1 MADVA
6 TFPGFR
12 RAVGPPGIR
21 NTVLV
26 LSITGLTNPA
36 ARRIAAQVRGTHVI
50 AMPYSTGLINEDREV
65 HLRALEGLAC
75 NPNVGAVLIISDNV
89 PKAKSLGAGI
99 DARGQRV
106 EMALLDHEGQDAI
119 SLVAMGTRLAAKLVR
134 EVSGQLREDM
144 PLSALNI
151 GLKCGRSDPS
161 SGLMANPATGH
172 FIDGHVDAGGTA
184 IFGEVVEWLG
194 AEELLAARACDPA
207 IAAQLRNLPA
217 EREVAAIAA
226 GLDLTGN
233 NPSPTNIAAGL
244 SSIEEKSLGGI
255 SKTGTGQIKGVLDYA
270 KAPGEPGL
278 FAMDTPNYAP
288 EHLTALAAAGCQMA
302 LFTTG
307 AGNSFVSGLIPTL
320 KVCANRSS
328 CDKLKEQFDV
338 TLDDLLD
345 QNRPATEGGTRIAK
359 AVLDTAAGR
368 LTWGEILGEGDDIVS
383 RFGAA
388 L

>member
-1 MADVA
+1 M
-6 TFPGFR
+6 
-12 RAVGPPGIR
+12 
-21 NTVLV
+21 
-26 LSITGLTNPA
+26 
-36 ARRIAAQVRGTHVI
+36 
-50 AMPYSTGLINEDREV
+50 
-65 HLRALEGLAC
+65 
-75 NPNVGAVLIISDNV
+75 
-89 PKAKSLGAGI
+89 
-99 DARGQRV
+99 
-106 EMALLDHEGQDAI
+106 
-119 SLVAMGTRLAAKLVR
+119 
-134 EVSGQLREDM
+134 
-144 PLSALNI
+144 
-151 GLKCGRSDPS
+151 
-161 SGLMANPATGH
+161 
-172 FIDGHVDAGGTA
+172 
-184 IFGEVVEWLG
+184 
-194 AEELLAARACDPA
+194 
-207 IAAQLRNLPA
+207 
-217 EREVAAIAA
+217 
-226 GLDLTGN
+226 
-233 NPSPTNIAAGL
+233 
-244 SSIEEKSLGGI
+244 
-255 SKTGTGQIKGVLDYA
+255 LDYA

-288 EHLTALAAAGCQMA
+288 EHLTALAAAGCQMV